1 MAAAIPLDT
10 SHGQQEQDQREAE
23 AAAEDTGPPVSQAAT
38 PMDERAQSERP
49 LWVPQGR
56 MSPMAPAWSVR
67 AARTREDW
75 LGEADDGRAEPETP
89 VGPPAAGT
97 ARSLFGAQAESP
109 APVATTEMGMSADVD
124 VDGAEGAAESSAE
137 GSPGRS
143 RTAAQEEWEDFHTK
157 ASIVAEMHRAALNDD
172 LATLKSAIAA
182 LAQQAESLDTEN
194 AAGQTPLYTAAVSG
208 NSRAA
213 RLLIEAGAT
222 VDAACPTTL
231 FTPLQAAAKQ
241 GHAETVRLLLAAGA
255 DAAARN
261 RRGKTARDLAQKKR
275 HEAVVQLLDE
285 ACGEPGGAA
294 PSEGIPPQRP
304 PATAVYTTL

>member
-1 MAAAIPLDT
+1 
-10 SHGQQEQDQREAE
+10 
-23 AAAEDTGPPVSQAAT
+23 
-38 PMDERAQSERP
+38 MDERAQSEPP

-75 LGEADDGRAEPETP
+75 LGEADDGKVEPETP
-89 VGPPAAGT
+89 VGPPARGLDT

-109 APVATTEMGMSADVD
+109 A
-124 VDGAEGAAESSAE
+124 AEGSAE

-143 RTAAQEEWEDFHTK
+143 RSAVQEEWEDFHTK

-194 AAGQTPLYTAAVSG
+194 AAGQTPLYTAAASG
-208 NSRAA
+208 KYAAA

-275 HEAVVQLLDE
+275 HETVVQLLDE